1 MYGTQTI
8 SGVDKMKETICT
20 IPINDIFSEV
30 GGCPICRMRD
40 LVEKQYVEYIT
51 GAAMMA
57 PNIRVIT
64 NEKGFCHH
72 HYEMMLSS
80 GPKLSNALL
89 MQTRLD
95 YINSH
100 MMPKGSAKP
109 SKSQL
114 DAIKNARNSCYV
126 CDRIDFDINHLLQTF
141 YVQFGSDPA
150 FRELLKKQEYLCLNH
165 YELLHRGAVSK
176 GGIKSKD
183 MKAFCEITNA
193 LCKNYLETLYNDVT
207 HFTTMFDY
215 RNAGGDW
222 KNSKDSVERSVKFL
236 TSNEVEEVK

>member
-1 MYGTQTI
+1 
-8 SGVDKMKETICT
+8 MKETICT
-20 IPINDIFSEV
+20 IPINDIFAETE
-30 GGCPICRMRD
+30 GCPICRMKK

-89 MQTRLD
+89 MQTRLEF
-95 YINSH
+95 IKNN
-100 MMPKGSAKP
+100 MLPKSDSNKP
-109 SKSQL
+109 NKAQL
-114 DAIKNARNSCYV
+114 DKIKEARNSCYV
-126 CDRIDFDINHLLQTF
+126 CDRIDYDINHLLQTV
-141 YVQFGSDPA
+141 YVQFANDEN
-150 FRELLKKQEYLCLNH
+150 FRESLKKQEYLCLNH
-165 YELLHRGAVSK
+165 YELLHRGANAR
-176 GGIKSKD
+176 GGIKPKD

-193 LCKNYLETLYNDVT
+193 LCKNYLDTLYSDVT

-222 KNSKDSVERSVKFL
+222 KNSKDSVERSVKFI
-236 TSNEVEEVK
+236 TSDEVKEIK

>member
-1 MYGTQTI
+1 
-8 SGVDKMKETICT
+8 MKETICT
-20 IPINDIFSEV
+20 IPINDIFAETD
-30 GGCPICRMRD
+30 GCPICRMKK

-89 MQTRLD
+89 MQTRLE
-95 YINSH
+95 YISNNMTPKNS
-100 MMPKGSAKP
+100 SAKP
-109 SKSQL
+109 SKAQL
-114 DAIKNARNSCYV
+114 DAIKNARHSCYV
-126 CDRIDFDINHLLQTF
+126 CDRIDHDINHLLQTV
-141 YVQFGSDPA
+141 YVQFATDEN
-150 FRELLKKQEYLCLNH
+150 FREMLKKQEYLCLNH
-165 YELLHRGAVSK
+165 YELLHRGANAK

-193 LCKNYLETLYNDVT
+193 LCKNYLNTLYDDVT

-222 KNSKDSVERSVKFL
+222 KNSKGSTERSVKFL
-236 TSNEVEEVK
+236 TSKDVKLL

>member
-1 MYGTQTI
+1 
-8 SGVDKMKETICT
+8 MKETICT
-20 IPINDIFSEV
+20 IPINDIFAETD
-30 GGCPICRMRD
+30 GCPICRMKK

-89 MQTRLD
+89 MQTRLEF
-95 YINSH
+95 IKNN
-100 MMPKGSAKP
+100 MLPKSDSQKP
-109 SKSQL
+109 SKAQL
-114 DAIKNARNSCYV
+114 DKIKEARQSCYV
-126 CDRIDFDINHLLQTF
+126 CDRIDYDINHLLQTV
-141 YVQFGSDPA
+141 YVQFANDEK
-150 FRELLKKQEYLCLNH
+150 FRESLKKQEYLCLNH
-165 YELLHRGAVSK
+165 YELLHRGANSRN
-176 GGIKSKD
+176 GIKSKD

-193 LCKNYLETLYNDVT
+193 LCKNYLDTLYNDVT

-222 KNSKDSVERSVKFL
+222 KNSKDSTERSVKFITGDEFKEL
-236 TSNEVEEVK
+236 K

>member
-1 MYGTQTI
+1 
-8 SGVDKMKETICT
+8 MKETICT
-20 IPINDIFSEV
+20 IPINDIFKDTN
-30 GGCPICRMRD
+30 GCPICRMYE

-89 MQTRLD
+89 MQTRLL
-95 YINSH
+95 YIKDN
-100 MMPKGSAKP
+100 MLPKSDSAKP
-109 SKSQL
+109 SKVQL
-114 DAIKNARNSCYV
+114 EAIKNSRSSCYV
-126 CDRIDFDINHLLQTF
+126 CDRIDYDINHLLQTV
-141 YVQFGSDPA
+141 YAQFATDPD
-150 FRELLKKQEYLCLNH
+150 FREMLKNQEFLCLNH
-165 YELLHRGAVSK
+165 YELLHRGAISK
-176 GGIKSKD
+176 GGIKAKD
-183 MKAFCEITNA
+183 MKAFCEVTNT
-193 LCKNYLETLYNDVT
+193 LVKNYLDTLYDDVT

-222 KNSKDSVERSVKFL
+222 KNSKDSVERSVKFI
-236 TSNEVEEVK
+236 TSEKVEEIK

>member
-1 MYGTQTI
+1 
-8 SGVDKMKETICT
+8 MKETICT
-20 IPINDIFSEV
+20 IPINDIFADTD
-30 GGCPICRMRD
+30 GCPICRMKA

-51 GAAMMA
+51 GSAMMA

-72 HYEMMLSS
+72 HYEMMISS

-95 YINSH
+95 YIRNN
-100 MMPKGSAKP
+100 MLPKSSSKP

-114 DAIKNARNSCYV
+114 EDIKNARTSCYI
-126 CDRIDFDINHLLQTF
+126 CDRIDFDINHLLQTVF
-141 YVQFGSDPA
+141 VQFSTDSN
-150 FRELLKKQEYLCLNH
+150 FREMLKNQEYLCLNH
-165 YELLHRGAVSK
+165 YELLHRKASAK

-183 MKAFCEITNA
+183 MKDFCEITNA
-193 LCKNYLETLYNDVT
+193 LCKNYLDTLYDDVT

-215 RNAGGDW
+215 RNAGGDF

-236 TSNEVEEVK
+236 TSNEVKEP

>member
-1 MYGTQTI
+1 
-8 SGVDKMKETICT
+8 MKETICT
-20 IPINDIFSEV
+20 IPVNDIFNEV
-30 GGCPICRMRD
+30 GGCPVCRMRD
-40 LVEKQYVEYIT
+40 LIEKQYVEYIT

-64 NEKGFCHH
+64 NQKGFCHH
-72 HYEMMLSS
+72 HYEIMMGT

-89 MQTRLD
+89 MQTRLE
-95 YINSH
+95 YIGNN
-100 MMPKGSAKP
+100 MLPKGGSKP

-114 DAIKNARNSCYV
+114 DAIKNARSSCYV

-141 YVQFGSDPA
+141 FVQFSTDES
-150 FRELLKKQEYLCLNH
+150 FREQLKKQEYICLNH
-165 YELLHRGAVSK
+165 YELLHRLANAK

-193 LCKNYLETLYNDVT
+193 LCKNYLDTLYSDVT

-222 KNSKDSVERSVKFL
+222 KNSKDSVERSVKFI
-236 TSNEVEEVK
+236 TSQEIKEQK

>member
-1 MYGTQTI
+1 
-8 SGVDKMKETICT
+8 MKETICT
-20 IPINDIFSEV
+20 IPINDIFSERD
-30 GGCPICRMRD
+30 GCPICRMRD

-89 MQTRLD
+89 MQTRLE
-95 YINSH
+95 YIKDN
-100 MMPKGSAKP
+100 MLPKSDSGKP
-109 SKSQL
+109 SKAQL
-114 DAIKNARNSCYV
+114 EAIKNARNSCYV

-141 YVQFGSDPA
+141 YVQFTNDEK
-150 FRELLKKQEYLCLNH
+150 FRELLKNQEFICLNH
-165 YELLHRGAVSK
+165 YELLHRGACAK

-193 LCKNYLETLYNDVT
+193 LCKNYLKTLYEDVT

-222 KNSKDSVERSVKFL
+222 KNSKDSTERSVKFI
-236 TSNEVEEVK
+236 TSQNVEEIK

>member
-1 MYGTQTI
+1 
-8 SGVDKMKETICT
+8 MKETICT
-20 IPINDIFSEV
+20 IPINDIFKETD
-30 GGCPICRMRD
+30 GCPICRMYE

-72 HYEMMLSS
+72 HYEMMMSS

-89 MQTRLD
+89 MQTRLE
-95 YINSH
+95 YIKDN
-100 MMPKGSAKP
+100 MLPKSDCAKP
-109 SKSQL
+109 SKAQL
-114 DAIKNARNSCYV
+114 DSIKNARSSCYV
-126 CDRIDFDINHLLQTF
+126 CDRIDFDINHLLQTV
-141 YVQFGSDPA
+141 YVQFGTDPA
-150 FRELLKKQEYLCLNH
+150 FKDMLKNQEYICLNH
-165 YELLHRGAVSK
+165 YELLHRGAISK
-176 GGIKSKD
+176 GGIKGKD

-193 LCKNYLETLYNDVT
+193 LVKNYITTLYDDVT

-236 TSNEVEEVK
+236 TSKKITETK

>member
-1 MYGTQTI
+1 
-8 SGVDKMKETICT
+8 MKETICT
-20 IPINDIFSEV
+20 IPINDIFSERD
-30 GGCPICRMRD
+30 GCPICRMRD
-40 LVEKQYVEYIT
+40 MIEKQYVEYIT

-72 HYEMMLSS
+72 HYEMMIAS

-89 MQTRLD
+89 MQTRLE
-95 YINSH
+95 YIKEN
-100 MMPKGSAKP
+100 MMPKNEGAKP
-109 SKSQL
+109 SKAQL
-114 DAIKNARNSCYV
+114 EAIKNARTSCYV
-126 CDRIDFDINHLLQTF
+126 CDRIDFDINHLLGTF
-141 YVQFGSDPA
+141 YVQFSTDPK
-150 FRELLKKQEYLCLNH
+150 FRELFKNQEYLCLNH
-165 YELLHRGAVSK
+165 YELLHRGANSK

-193 LCKNYLETLYNDVT
+193 LCKNYLNTLYNDVT

-222 KNSKDSVERSVKFL
+222 KNSKDSVERSVKFI
-236 TSNEVEEVK
+236 TSNEVEEIK

>member
-1 MYGTQTI
+1 
-8 SGVDKMKETICT
+8 MKETICT
-20 IPINDIFSEV
+20 IPINDIFSERD
-30 GGCPICRMRD
+30 GCPICRMRD
-40 LVEKQYVEYIT
+40 MVEKQYVEYIT

-64 NEKGFCHH
+64 NEKGFCHR
-72 HYEMMLSS
+72 HYEMMMAS

-89 MQTRLD
+89 MQTRLL
-95 YINSH
+95 YIKDH
-100 MMPKGSAKP
+100 MLPKSDSSKP

-114 DAIKNARNSCYV
+114 EAIKNARHSCYV
-126 CDRIDFDINHLLQTF
+126 CDRIDHDINHFLQTF
-141 YVQFGSDPA
+141 FVQFSTDEN
-150 FRELLKKQEYLCLNH
+150 FRDLLKNQEYICLNH
-165 YELLHRGAVSK
+165 YELLHRAANSK
-176 GGIKSKD
+176 GGVKSKD

-193 LCKNYLETLYNDVT
+193 LCKNYLSTLYDDVT

>member
-1 MYGTQTI
+1 
-8 SGVDKMKETICT
+8 MKETICT
-20 IPINDIFSEV
+20 IPINDIFSEQ
-30 GGCPICRMRD
+30 GGCPICRMYD

-51 GAAMMA
+51 GSAMMA

-72 HYEMMLSS
+72 HYEMMIGV

-89 MQTRLD
+89 MQTRLEFIKD
-95 YINSH
+95 N
-100 MMPKGSAKP
+100 MLPKNDGAKP

-114 DAIKNARNSCYV
+114 DSIKNARTSCYV
-126 CDRIDFDINHLLQTF
+126 CDRIDNDIDHLLKSF
-141 YVQFGSDPA
+141 YAQFAVDENL
-150 FRELLKKQEYLCLNH
+150 REMLKTQEYICLNH
-165 YELLHRGAVSK
+165 YELLHRNASTK
-176 GGIKSKD
+176 GGIKTKD
-183 MKAFCEITNA
+183 MKEFCEITNA
-193 LCKNYLETLYNDVT
+193 LCKNYLDTLYSDVT

-236 TSNEVEEVK
+236 TSKEVEEIK

>member
-1 MYGTQTI
+1 
-8 SGVDKMKETICT
+8 MKETICT

-30 GGCPICRMRD
+30 GGCPICRMRE

-51 GAAMMA
+51 GSAMMA

-72 HYEMMLSS
+72 HYEMMINS

-89 MQTRLD
+89 MQTRLEFIKD
-95 YINSH
+95 N
-100 MMPKGSAKP
+100 MMPKSDSAKP

-114 DAIKNARNSCYV
+114 DNIKNARNSCYV
-126 CDRIDFDINHLLQTF
+126 CDRIDNDIDHLLKSF
-141 YVQFGSDPA
+141 YAQFAVDSNL
-150 FRELLKKQEYLCLNH
+150 REMLKAQEYICLNH
-165 YELLHRGAVSK
+165 YELLHRGATSK
-176 GGIKSKD
+176 GGIKAKD
-183 MKAFCEITNA
+183 MKEFCEITNA
-193 LCKNYLETLYNDVT
+193 LCKNYLDTLYGDVT

-222 KNSKDSVERSVKFL
+222 KNSKDSVERSVKFI
-236 TSNEVEEVK
+236 TSKKVEEIK

>member
-1 MYGTQTI
+1 
-8 SGVDKMKETICT
+8 MKENICT
-20 IPINDIFSEV
+20 IPINDIFKETD
-30 GGCPICRMRD
+30 GCPICRMKK
-40 LVEKQYVEYIT
+40 LVEEQYVEYIT
-51 GAAMMA
+51 GSAMMA

-72 HYEMMLSS
+72 HYEMMMNT

-95 YINSH
+95 YIRENMLPSNL
-100 MMPKGSAKP
+100 SAKP
-109 SKSQL
+109 SKAQL
-114 DAIKNARNSCYV
+114 DKISNTKHSCYV
-126 CDRIDFDINHLLQTF
+126 CDRIDADILHLLSTV
-141 YVQFGSDPA
+141 YVQFGIDEE
-150 FRELLKKQEYLCLNH
+150 FKELFKKQDFLCLNH
-165 YELLHRGAVSK
+165 YELLHRGAIKK

-183 MKAFCEITNA
+183 MKEFCEITNA
-193 LCKNYLETLYNDVT
+193 LCKNYLDTLYDDVT

-236 TSNEVEEVK
+236 TSEDVHLKDK